1 MKILAFDTAA
11 SACSAA
17 LWRDGRLAAHRFERM
32 ERGQSEALIPMVMA
46 TLADAGEPLSGL
58 DLIAVTVGPGAF
70 TGLRIGL
77 AAAKGFSLAAGIPCL
92 GVTTFDAVAHAVPD
106 EERESAR
113 LLVILE
119 TKREDVYAQAFD
131 AALRPLT
138 APEAVTLEALPDF
151 VRPHVAGRFL
161 IAGDAAARAITALG
175 AEGSG
180 LRAVADAGVPDARH
194 VAAIA
199 AARFRPGM
207 ELPPLAPLYLRPPE
221 ARLPKAGG
229 RLRPDV

>member
-17 LWRDGRLAAHRFERM
+17 IWRDGRLAAHRYERM

-46 TLADAGEPLSGL
+46 TLADAGESLAVL

-77 AAAKGFSLAAGIPCL
+77 AAAKGFSLATGIPCL
-92 GVTTFDAVAHAVPD
+92 GVSTFEAVAHAVPQQ
-106 EERESAR
+106 ERESAR
-113 LLVILE
+113 LLVVLE

-131 AALRPLT
+131 AALHPLT
-138 APEAVTLEALPDF
+138 APAAVTLEALADF
-151 VRPHVAGRFL
+151 MRPHAKSRLL
-161 IAGDAAARAITALG
+161 IAGDAAARTLAALG
-175 AEGSG
+175 AEGSRLEPVG
-180 LRAVADAGVPDARH
+180 GAGVPDARH

-199 AARFRPGM
+199 AVRFRPDM
-207 ELPPLAPLYLRPPE
+207 QLPPLAPLYLRPPE

-229 RLRPDV
+229 RLRPDA